1 MEVIMEKT
9 NTLEENFEKLEG
21 IVSDMSK
28 DDVSLEKS
36 FELYNQGLKL
46 IQECNSQI
54 GDIEKK
60 IIVLNEEENE

>member
-1 MEVIMEKT
+1 MEVIMEKN